1 MFMEVFSCKAE
12 GPGPLSLTTG
22 QVARIW
28 SFNHLNLAL
37 ISGWEPKTHFKQ
49 LQAKST

>member
-1 MFMEVFSCKAE
+1 MFMEVFSCKSE
-12 GPGPLSLTTG
+12 VPGPLSLTTG